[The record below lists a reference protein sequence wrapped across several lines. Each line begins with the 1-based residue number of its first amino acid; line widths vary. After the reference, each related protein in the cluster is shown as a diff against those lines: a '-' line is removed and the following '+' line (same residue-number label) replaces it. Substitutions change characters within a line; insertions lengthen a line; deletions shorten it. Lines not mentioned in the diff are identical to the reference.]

1 MMTFPKLAKLAAETL
16 VGAAVIYLFIV
27 FGLAM

>member
-1 MMTFPKLAKLAAETL
+1 MRTFWKFAAFTAETII
-16 VGAAVIYLFIV
+16 GAAVIYLFIV

>member
-1 MMTFPKLAKLAAETL
+1 MMTFLGLAKLAAEIL
-16 VGAAVIYLFIV
+16 IGAAVIYLFIV